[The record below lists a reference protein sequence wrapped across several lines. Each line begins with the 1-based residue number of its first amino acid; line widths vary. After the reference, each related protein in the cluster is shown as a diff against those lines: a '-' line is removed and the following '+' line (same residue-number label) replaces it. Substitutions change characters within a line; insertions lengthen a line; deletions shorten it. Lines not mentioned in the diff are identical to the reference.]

1 MGVIVWGH
9 AHTGLHLPLCLYEPE
24 RKSIYCMRHLR
35 CPECFPCA
43 NRLTRSRNRRH
54 SHLNC
59 SHTDTLMQFLCSSL
73 FATLFLPRTQN
84 VSISLQCPP
93 PTPHLQTNTHMH
105 IHTTFSPTH
114 RGESRKQL
122 EKQIVTGR
130 LSPGPLPLTHDWTF
144 TWMDAVL
151 TLIFQLQSKSTQSS
165 AIAQT

>member
-1 MGVIVWGH
+1 MFTHVLYFSLQPACVCMCWNLGHPLWLCVWEADQSIWRAARPMGVIVWGH

-35 CPECFPCA
+35 CPQCFPCA

-93 PTPHLQTNTHMH
+93 YSPPPNQHTHA
-105 IHTTFSPTH
+105 HTHHF
-114 RGESRKQL
+114 
-122 EKQIVTGR
+122 
-130 LSPGPLPLTHDWTF
+130 LSHSQGG
-144 TWMDAVL
+144 V
-151 TLIFQLQSKSTQSS
+151 
-165 AIAQT
+165 